1 MTQILIFIIVI
12 LVVAVVALFIVAR
25 RGGFRQAQD
34 KIVGICEV
42 AMETASEKQA
52 RKQKIVGLLEQKGE
66 AGNEEIR
73 KFLGV
78 SSRTVVR
85 YLDELEKEGRAEQVG
100 KIGQSVTYRLR

>member
-1 MTQILIFIIVI
+1 MSQVLIFIIVI
-12 LVVAVVALFIVAR
+12 LVVAVVAFFIVAR
-25 RGGFRQAQD
+25 RGYFRQAQD

-52 RKQKIVGLLEQKGE
+52 RKQKIVDLLKQKRE

-78 SSRTVVR
+78 SSRTAVR
-85 YLDELEKEGRAEQVG
+85 YLDELEKQGRVEQIG
-100 KIGQSVTYRLR
+100 RIGQSVTYRLR